1 MPKVNKH
8 TQELFKYIFYAPEEI
23 QKKYYN
29 GFAREII
36 YRPDVYKEDGDV
48 KKNSIGKIIVQE
60 KKEKN
65 IDWYRYRNNKGDCIF
80 NGIIFKDNRVFLY
93 NIQMYDAKNNYEPKY
108 LEITHVFNRL
118 LKELNIYHLCI
129 ALSKAM
135 QNYYKESNTA
145 ENIIIFRKYDKEYY
159 HHRFR
164 YDVIKHHS
172 RERKFIESNKNKSRR
187 IWTKIILS
195 AIHKTSEYH
204 IFRHLR
210 AERPNSFYFTYLP
223 HTKAEEQRILA
234 DIQNSSTSLRRPYT
248 RKCERKN
255 RRRFNL

>member
-36 YRPDVYKEDGDV
+36 YRPDVYKEDGNV
-48 KKNSIGKIIVQE
+48 KKNSIGKIIIQE

-65 IDWYRYRNNKGDCIF
+65 IEWYRYRNNKGDCIF
-80 NGIIFKDNRVFLY
+80 NGIIFKDNKVFLY

-108 LEITHVFNRL
+108 LEITHVFNIL

-159 HHRFR
+159 LHRFR

-210 AERPNSFYFTYLP
+210 TERPNSFYFTYLP

-234 DIQNSSTSLRRPYT
+234 DIQNSSTSIRRPYT
-248 RKCERKN
+248 RKGERKN